1 MSSIL
6 KIRVPFKRRK
16 TAGGVDGRATFYLE
30 SVPNY
35 VPQVGQTVIITHTGV
50 PANSPLATKLTNIST
65 NTVTVDKALSS
76 VPAGGEVAKQYIS
89 AFHLITGGS
98 ASANSG
104 NTIFAGGLIKFKDS
118 NEPVFEFNQS
128 IDILGN

>member
-65 NTVTVDKALSS
+65 NTVTGVFQS
-76 VPAGGEVAKQYIS
+76 VEQNTTQTSTCSYETSWVHQS
-89 AFHLITGGS
+89 CLILHKLVCLVW
-98 ASANSG
+98 
-104 NTIFAGGLIKFKDS
+104 F
-118 NEPVFEFNQS
+118 
-128 IDILGN
+128 